1 MDIITECVVVL
12 KPKESYYERT
22 RMYCDIQVEK
32 INIFVNSEQISDIL
46 AFIKVQ
52 NYTTF
57 FGKII

>member
-32 INIFVNSEQISDIL
+32 INIFIDSEQISDVL
-46 AFIKVQ
+46 AFVKVQ